1 MDEPS
6 QSEDRKLSAVDHVK
20 KRHEEKGFLYA
31 WSVRSSQALN
41 LLDELFCRNCPCTTA
56 SICTQAQSHVLHKH

>member
-6 QSEDRKLSAVDHVK
+6 QSEDRKLSAIEHVK

-31 WSVRSSQALN
+31 WSVRSPQAR
-41 LLDELFCRNCPCTTA
+41 LDESCSA
-56 SICTQAQSHVLHKH
+56 ESHVFCKHQIKFTH